1 MIASS
6 PINNKYILM
15 KILKMSVF
23 FLVMAMATSEASCS
37 LYAQSRKSALLSFFS
52 EKDFN
57 RFFPQHNQFFSY
69 KSLKQAVSEMSVVK
83 IRIEKRGI
91 WIFKITKTDLVT
103 GKSTVVRQ
111 DPDWEQDWAKKEPY
125 SSTEINY
132 GDFCANLNKKE
143 AAAFF
148 AHIAHETRNGVN
160 GKFNDGLML
169 TQELRT
175 DLDYVIQNKVY
186 PAVAGQK
193 YYGRGPLQLSY
204 NGNYGFAS
212 TVIFGNPDILLNKPD
227 LVTKDPVLSFK
238 TAIYFWMT
246 PQNRKPSAHAVMTG
260 EWKPS
265 AAEKESGYAPGFG
278 MTINLVN
285 GSIEC
290 NKGENNPGMLDRIGF
305 YRHFLKL
312 LNISDPNCV
321 CSCGKMVP
329 FPS

>member
-1 MIASS
+1 
-6 PINNKYILM
+6 M
-15 KILKMSVF
+15 KNALIKMSVF
-23 FLVMAMATSEASCS
+23 FLVIAVATTKAGGRLHASS
-37 LYAQSRKSALLSFFS
+37 GNVSILSFFT

-57 RFFPQHNQFFSY
+57 RFFPKHNQFFSY
-69 KSLKQAVSEMSVVK
+69 KSFKQAVTEMSAVK

-91 WIFKITKTDLVT
+91 WIFKITRTDQIT
-103 GKSTVVRQ
+103 GTSVVVRQ
-111 DPDWEQDWAKKEPY
+111 DPDWEQDWAKKQPY
-125 SSTEINY
+125 SNVEINY
-132 GDFCANLNKKE
+132 SDFCANLNKKE

-169 TQELRT
+169 THELRT
-175 DLDYVIQNKVY
+175 DLDYVIENKVY

-212 TVIFGNPDILLNKPD
+212 TVIFGNPDILLNQPD
-227 LVTKDPVLSFK
+227 LVARDPVLSFK

-246 PQNRKPSAHAVMTG
+246 PQNRKPSAHTVMSG

-265 AAEKESGYAPGFG
+265 AEEKALGYAQGFG
-278 MTINLVN
+278 MTINLIN

-290 NKGENNPGMLDRIGF
+290 NKGENNPGMQDRIGF
-305 YRHFLKL
+305 YQYFLKL
-312 LNISDPNCV
+312 LGISDPGCV
-321 CSCGKMVP
+321 CSCGKMVA

>member
-1 MIASS
+1 MKNIIFKISILFLIMVIA
-6 PINNKYILM
+6 
-15 KILKMSVF
+15 
-23 FLVMAMATSEASCS
+23 ASKASFS
-37 LYAQSRKSALLSFFS
+37 LYAQPPNPSAISFFS

-57 RFFPQHNQFFSY
+57 LFFPQHNQFFSF
-69 KSLKQAVSEMSVVK
+69 KSFKQAVAEMSAVK

-103 GKSTVVRQ
+103 GKSTVVRE
-111 DPDWEQDWAKKEPY
+111 DPDWEQGWAKKQPY
-125 SSTEINY
+125 SSEEINY
-132 GDFCANLNKKE
+132 GDFCANLNKRE

-148 AHIAHETRNGVN
+148 AHIAHETRNGIN

-169 TQELRT
+169 THELRT
-175 DLDYVIQNKVY
+175 DLEYVIQNKVY

-265 AAEKESGYAPGFG
+265 EAEKALGYAPGFG
-278 MTINLVN
+278 MTINIIN
-285 GSIEC
+285 GSLEC
-290 NKGENNPGMLDRIGF
+290 NKGENNSGMQDRIGF
-305 YRHFLKL
+305 YQHFLKL
-312 LNISDPNCV
+312 LKISDPNCV
-321 CSCGKMVP
+321 CSCGKMIP